1 MTWIGVGV
9 VGDTSWPHPE
19 ISANAKERR
28 AYTGT
33 TRPYEGTR
41 FTEAQLSDLRTRRE
55 VAPHTLNRACRK
67 PPSKSQ

>member
-41 FTEAQLSDLRTRRE
+41 FTEAATLRSPYTERSCPTHLE
-55 VAPHTLNRACRK
+55 
-67 PPSKSQ
+67 PSVSETSF